1 MGNDKNEKKIK
12 KQKDWILHYLKEVD
26 SILAQLDEDLPEK
39 KKKKLHKNLKD
50 AKWSISYK
58 IKDVIN
64 MGGNVDDIMCNIS
77 DKQMEYVKELFPD
90 GANEEVIKARKIID
104 NIILRMDKVKKLK
117 QKMTFDPNDDIK
129 IKVKNDLFRAYEF
142 IGTYIMALEDKSLRS
157 FYNEYWQYTRD
168 YENTKDKYF
177 TKEEQE
183 IIATGLECSRE
194 YNEYFKEKHKFA
206 LGILDKIEETGEK
219 MYNESLERLEGTKL
233 KQARLWAENLYKDVF
248 PDVVKLSN
256 PDKEYSEEELRKESI
271 EMSKRYIKY
280 LSSEEEQKELREL
293 KNKYEIEADRILSGL
308 REEGKETK
316 ENVNNIFAKIILNR
330 IDKALSDIEKD
341 KEVIVFDMMMK
352 DIGFERAFFINAYDN
367 DKIIDRRKEYLTS
380 YTLEELGF

>member
-12 KQKDWILHYLKEVD
+12 SAEKAIDSWLWTIDDSEKKLQKDLNEKKRIKVLNKIESAKKSLFYYIKQLEEYGGNPSEYLK
-26 SILAQLDEDLPEK
+26 
-39 KKKKLHKNLKD
+39 
-50 AKWSISYK
+50 
-58 IKDVIN
+58 DVTDFQKEIIN
-64 MGGNVDDIMCNIS
+64 
-77 DKQMEYVKELFPD
+77 QLFPD
-90 GANEEVIKARKIID
+90 RLDNNNVGAKRIVEKIIR
-104 NIILRMDKVKKLK
+104 RMDKVKKLK

-129 IKVKNDLFRAYEF
+129 VKVKNDLFRAYEF

-248 PDVVKLSN
+248 PDVVRLSN

-293 KNKYEIEADRILSGL
+293 KNKYEMEADRILSGL

-316 ENVNNIFAKIILNR
+316 ENVNNVFAKIILNR

>member
-12 KQKDWILHYLKEVD
+12 QKYAGLHVTF
-26 SILAQLDEDLPEK
+26 
-39 KKKKLHKNLKD
+39 
-50 AKWSISYK
+50 
-58 IKDVIN
+58 KDVISFEN
-64 MGGNVDDIMCNIS
+64 KLKEEQNEKKRGKYQKKLDYNLRMVEHFIKELQSLDENVDNIIDNLNS
-77 DKQMEYVKELFPD
+77 DEKRILYIVFPD
-90 GANEEVIKARKIID
+90 GINKKYIKEKEIID
-104 NIILRMDKVKKLK
+104 KIILRMDKVKKLK

-129 IKVKNDLFRAYEF
+129 VKVKNDLFRAYEF

-316 ENVNNIFAKIILNR
+316 ENVNNVFAKIILNR

>member
-77 DKQMEYVKELFPD
+77 AKQMEYVKELFPD

>member
-77 DKQMEYVKELFPD
+77 AKQMEYVKELFPD

-219 MYNESLERLEGTKL
+219 LIEVGEKIGDFGELT
-233 KQARLWAENLYKDVF
+233 QAKVWVDNYYKDVF
-248 PDVVKLSN
+248 PQIVKNIEGDIKGGELEEKSKAMTRRYIEFILS
-256 PDKEYSEEELRKESI
+256 KEETSKAMEEKLYYERKGAEIVEELKEDS
-271 EMSKRYIKY
+271 
-280 LSSEEEQKELREL
+280 QK
-293 KNKYEIEADRILSGL
+293 A
-308 REEGKETK
+308 K
-316 ENVNNIFAKIILNR
+316 ENLKGLLGNISSIM
-330 IDKALSDIEKD
+330 IDKMVREMEK
-341 KEVIVFDMMMK
+341 EPYIAIYDMVK
-352 DIGFERAFFINAYDN
+352 ANEGEERAAFMFLYDREPIIES
-367 DKIIDRRKEYLTS
+367 KIETFSKYS
-380 YTLEELGF
+380 FEELGL